1 MEIQQNNGIITNNGL
16 KTDELVNII
25 KEINPSAFLNTWGPT
40 NVVQIYDPEINM
52 QGILI
57 IDNTTLGPA
66 IGEIRIATDITPR
79 QVFNNARKMTLSCA
93 LLNINFGGASAGINA
108 DPNIIDKTK
117 YIKSFAKS
125 ISSYIPSQY
134 IATPDRTIG
143 QSEMAAFVEE
153 IGDRKG
159 ATGIPEKMGGIP
171 HELGVVGFGMSIAL
185 ESSLET
191 LQPFKGMPDNLS
203 NAKIAIQGF
212 DNIGCSVAKCLNNK
226 GAKIVAVSD
235 DWCTVS
241 DSNGIDINKI
251 IQFSN
256 SKNEEHSLKRSKDLK
271 KLPKDDIV
279 KADCD
284 ILILTTSNELLED
297 ENHNGVQAKCVVE
310 GTNEPIS
317 SIADLNLNNRDII
330 VLPDILTM
338 SGGPISSYA
347 EYCGESSDM
356 AFSWIDSRVR
366 ETTKL
371 VVERS
376 MNMGIPI
383 RRVAKELAKE
393 RILQKFE
400 VAE

>member
-1 MEIQQNNGIITNNGL
+1 MEIQQNNGIITNNAL
-16 KTDELVNII
+16 KTDELVNLI

-52 QGILI
+52 QGVLI

-108 DPNIIDKTK
+108 DPNKIDKIK

-125 ISSYIPSQY
+125 ISSYVPSQY
-134 IATPDRTIG
+134 IATPDPNIG

-226 GAKIVAVSD
+226 GAKIVAISD
-235 DWCTVS
+235 NWCTVS

-256 SKNEEHSLKRSKDLK
+256 SRDEEHSLKRSKDLK

-279 KADCD
+279 KMDCD
-284 ILILTTSNELLED
+284 ILILTTSTELLED
-297 ENHNGVQAKCVVE
+297 ENHKGVQAKCVVE
-310 GTNEPIS
+310 GINEPIT
-317 SIADLNLNNRDII
+317 SIVDLNLNKRDII

-356 AFSWIDSRVR
+356 AFSWIDSKIR
-366 ETTKL
+366 ETTKF

-376 MNMGIPI
+376 INSGIPI
-383 RRVAKELAKE
+383 RRIAKELAKE